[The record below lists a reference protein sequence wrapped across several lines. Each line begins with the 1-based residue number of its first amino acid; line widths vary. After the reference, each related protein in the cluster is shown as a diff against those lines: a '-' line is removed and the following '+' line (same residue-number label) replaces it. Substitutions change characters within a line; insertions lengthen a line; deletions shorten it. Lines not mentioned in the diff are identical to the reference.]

1 MIIVAMAIWSLVE
14 GKEVSLVAFEVE
26 SSTLLS
32 IDGKGLGATDVAFIR
47 MSAFIFEADFVV
59 TSFLQ

>member
-14 GKEVSLVAFEVE
+14 GKEVSLIAFEVE

-32 IDGKGLGATDVAFIR
+32 IDGEGLGATNVAFIR
-47 MSAFIFEADFVV
+47 VSALILEADFVV
-59 TSFLQ
+59 ASFLQ